1 MAKNKLTTQQRKIWG
16 KVGGRLGGPRRA
28 KALSS
33 ARKTEI
39 AKLGAAARWANG
51 KALKA

>member
-1 MAKNKLTTQQRKIWG
+1 MAKNKLTKQQRKIWG

-33 ARKTEI
+33 ERRKEI
-39 AKLGAAARWANG
+39 GRMGASARWGNG
-51 KALKA
+51 KPS